1 MMEEL
6 KQRYPAKVVD
16 ARTALANIRNGSR
29 IFIGSG
35 CGEPRHLVR
44 ALVKDSAIQ
53 DAMIFQMFSFTLS
66 DYIQDR
72 NFLSR
77 FNLKLFF
84 ISSQMRSAAYEG
96 KVDYVP
102 SYLAEIPRLFN
113 SHQIG
118 LDVALVQISPPDRF
132 GFGSLGVSVDVT
144 RAALNNADLI
154 IAQVN
159 PSMPRTWGDSFVHV
173 DEIDYLVPHQEP
185 LVEFLTDELPDEET
199 IRRIGYYV
207 SELIDDG
214 ACLQVGFGHLPYAL
228 LQHLE
233 GKKDLGVHTQIIN
246 DAFIPLFENGTINN
260 KRKNLLPER
269 AVATLCMGTE
279 KIYDYIHDNP
289 QFYFRTAD
297 FVNDPAMIA
306 RNDNFISISS
316 ALEVD
321 LTGQVASD
329 TRDLLFFG
337 GTGDQASFIRGAAM
351 SRGGFSIV
359 ALPSTA
365 RKGQVSRIVADLS
378 EGAGVITLRADINFV
393 VTEYGIA
400 QLRGKSI
407 FQRVIELAQVA
418 HPKFR
423 ADLIESAKQFH
434 YVTAD
439 QLPPPAVDLLFIE
452 RYRRRRKLP
461 NGKALAVRPL
471 LPSDEIAYRNF
482 YYSLKEETVYYRFFR
497 KIRVFSHQ
505 MAQKHWSYLDYRDN
519 ITLIGLVRQRGNK
532 EIVAVGSYMK
542 ASENRA
548 EVAFVTREDY
558 QGMGIAGYLLEMLE
572 KIAMENGF
580 KGFVAYL
587 LASNRSMLR
596 VFRKRYP
603 NAEQRY
609 ENGDLLMIMEFQG
622 DGDQNKDS
630 DR

>member
-1 MMEEL
+1 MENL
-6 KQRYPAKVVD
+6 RQRYPDKVVD
-16 ARTALANIRNGSR
+16 APKALQNIRNGSR

-44 ALVKDSAIQ
+44 SLVKDSPIQ
-53 DAMIFQMFSFTLS
+53 DAMIYQMYSFTLS
-66 DYIQDR
+66 DYIQER
-72 NFLSR
+72 SFLDR

-84 ISSQMRSAAYEG
+84 VSSQMRSAAYEG

-102 SYLAEIPRLFN
+102 VYLAEIPRLFK
-113 SHQIG
+113 SRQIG

-144 RAALNNADLI
+144 RAALNNVDLI

-159 PSMPRTWGDSFVHV
+159 PQMPRTWGDSFVHV
-173 DEIDYLVPHQEP
+173 DEIDYLVPHDEP
-185 LVEFLTDELPDEET
+185 LVEFRTDELPDEET

-228 LQHLE
+228 LKYLE
-233 GKKDLGVHTQIIN
+233 GKKDLGVHTQILN
-246 DAFIPLFENGTINN
+246 DAFIPLFENGTITN
-260 KRKNLLPER
+260 KRKSLLPER
-269 AVATLCMGTE
+269 AVATICMGTS

-289 QFYFRTAD
+289 QFYFRTSD
-297 FVNDPAMIA
+297 FVNDPAVIA

-329 TRDLLFFG
+329 THDHLFFG

-365 RKGQVSRIVADLS
+365 RKGEISRIVADLS

-400 QLRGKSI
+400 SLRGKSI
-407 FQRVIELAQVA
+407 FQRIIELAQVA

-423 ADLIESAKQFH
+423 SELIEKAKRYH

-452 RYRRRRKLP
+452 RYRSRKKLP
-461 NGKALAVRPL
+461 NGKSLSVRPL

-482 YYSLKEETVYYRFFR
+482 YYSLKEETVYFRFFR

-519 ITLIGLVRQRGNK
+519 ITLIGLVRQQGKK
-532 EIVAVGSYMK
+532 EIVAIGSYMK
-542 ASENRA
+542 ASEDRA

-558 QGMGIAGYLLEMLE
+558 QGQGIAGYLLDMLE
-572 KIAMENGF
+572 KIARENDF

-587 LASNRSMLR
+587 LSSNRPMLR

-603 NAEQRY
+603 NARQEY
-609 ENGDLLMIMEFQG
+609 ENGDLLLIMDFDAKPNENQDAG
-622 DGDQNKDS
+622 K
-630 DR
+630 